1 MGVIR
6 RLPEDLANQIAAG
19 EVVERPA
26 SVVKELVEN
35 AIDAGATRIRIDIE
49 GGGVALIRVN
59 DDGIGMSADDARLS
73 VERHA
78 TSKIATI
85 DDLRRIRSFGFR
97 GEALPSIASVSR
109 FTLSTCRREDD
120 EGVKVSI
127 EGGRAAEVLPCG
139 IPAGTTVEVRDL
151 FFNVPARRKFLKS
164 VATESAHV
172 TDLAEAAALAAPEL
186 TITLAREGRVVREW
200 LRAATRAER
209 VRAAFGDESLS
220 ACTGERGPLKVE
232 AFLGRPERA
241 RAASTALTLYVNQRM
256 IRDRSLARAVAQAYG
271 SVLAPGRYPVG
282 VVFLEMSPDLVDIN
296 VHPQKAEVR
305 FSDGRAVAEALFR
318 VLADELA
325 RAFGMPVATRTWNRP
340 GGRPGP
346 ADMPA
351 SESLGAEGTNP
362 EPWRFSAP
370 QEPLADARPIA
381 YPMRDPRDSARPPL
395 PYAVLEAAGSSP
407 DQVFSRLTFVCQVRQ
422 TYLICEGADGLYV
435 LDQHACAE
443 RVMFHRL
450 RRAHA
455 GREIP
460 TQALLFPVSVEVTAR
475 DAAFVDEQHAEL
487 AKLGLDVRAAGPTT
501 VAVHAVPK
509 MLTRADP
516 ERVVRDL
523 IAEAT
528 RSGGRAFSNAVDLVL
543 ATMAC
548 HGSVRA
554 GDRLSVEEATALLK
568 ALDRVDFSGH
578 CPHGRPILMRL
589 GWDELD
595 RKVGRR

>member
-6 RLPEDLANQIAAG
+6 RLSEDLANQIAAG

-35 AIDAGATRIRIDIE
+35 AIDAHATRIRIDIE
-49 GGGVALIRVN
+49 GGGIALIRVS
-59 DDGIGMSADDARLS
+59 DDGTGMSGDDARLS

-85 DDLRRIRSFGFR
+85 DDLHRIRSYGFR

-109 FTLSTCRREDD
+109 FTLSTCRRE
-120 EGVKVSI
+120 EQAGVQVTI
-127 EGGRAAEVLPCG
+127 EGGRAAEVKPCG
-139 IPAGTTVEVRDL
+139 IPVGTTVEVRDL

-164 VATESAHV
+164 VATEAAHV
-172 TDLAEAAALAAPEL
+172 TEVAEAAALAAPEL
-186 TITLAREGRVVREW
+186 TITLARDGRVVREW
-200 LRAATRAER
+200 LRATTREER
-209 VRAAFGDESLS
+209 VRAALGAEPLS
-220 ACTGERGPLKVE
+220 VCCGERGPLKVE
-232 AFLGRPERA
+232 AFLSRPERA
-241 RAASTALTLYVNQRM
+241 RAASTALTLYVNQRL

-305 FSDGRAVAEALFR
+305 FADGRAVGEALFR
-318 VLADELA
+318 ILADELA

-340 GGRPGP
+340 R
-346 ADMPA
+346 ADPPSA
-351 SESLGAEGTNP
+351 SGTSQ
-362 EPWRFSAP
+362 EPWTFSAP
-370 QEPLADARPIA
+370 KEPQTGIRPVP
-381 YPMRDPRDSARPPL
+381 YPMRDPLDSARPPL
-395 PYAVLEAAGSSP
+395 PYTASEGTAP
-407 DQVFSRLTFVCQVRQ
+407 DQAFSRLTFVCQVRQ
-422 TYLICEGADGLYV
+422 TYLICEGADALYV

-443 RVMFHRL
+443 RVTFHRL
-450 RRAHA
+450 RQAYA
-455 GREIP
+455 GRDIP
-460 TQALLFPVSVEVTAR
+460 MQSLLFPVSVEVTAH
-475 DAAFVDEQHAEL
+475 DASFVDEQHADL

-501 VAVHAVPK
+501 VAVHALPK
-509 MLTRADP
+509 LLGRADP
-516 ERVVRDL
+516 EQVVRDL

-528 RSGGRAFSNAVDLVL
+528 RSGGRAFSNAIDLVL

-554 GDRLSVEEATALLK
+554 GDRLSIEEATALLQ
-568 ALDRVDFSGH
+568 ALDHVDFSGH

>member
-19 EVVERPA
+19 EVVERPS

-35 AIDAGATRIRIDIE
+35 AIDAQATRIRIEVD
-49 GGGVALIRVN
+49 GGGVKAIRVS
-59 DDGIGMSADDARLS
+59 DDGVGMSVDDARLS

-78 TSKIATI
+78 TSKIATL

-109 FTLSTCRREDD
+109 FELVTRRREDD
-120 EGVKVSI
+120 AGVAITV
-127 EGGRAAEVLPCG
+127 EGGHRAEPRPCG
-139 IPAGTTVEVRDL
+139 AATGTVVSVRDL

-172 TDLAEAAALAAPEL
+172 TEVAEAAAFAAPEL

-200 LRAATRAER
+200 LRAATREER
-209 VRAAFGDESLS
+209 VRAAFGDEALS
-220 ACTGERGPLKVE
+220 ACRGERGPLRVE
-232 AFLGRPERA
+232 AFLARPERA
-241 RAASTALTLYVNQRM
+241 RAASTALSLYVNQRPV
-256 IRDRSLARAVAQAYG
+256 RERSLARAVAQAYG
-271 SVLAPGRYPVG
+271 SVLEAGRYPVG
-282 VVFLEMSPDLVDIN
+282 VVFIELSPDLVDVN

-318 VLADELA
+318 ILADELA
-325 RAFGMPVATRTWNRP
+325 RAFGMPVATRAWSRP
-340 GGRPGP
+340 GARPP
-346 ADMPA
+346 VAQ
-351 SESLGAEGTNP
+351 GTAP
-362 EPWRFSAP
+362 EPWTFNPPEEP
-370 QEPLADARPIA
+370 QTAVRPVP
-381 YPMRDPRDSARPPL
+381 YPIRQAADSAHPPL
-395 PYAVLEAAGSSP
+395 PYEIRDGSP
-407 DQVFSRLTFVCQVRQ
+407 AERAFSGLTFVCQVRQ
-422 TYLICEGADGLYV
+422 TYLLCEGADGLYV

-450 RRAHA
+450 RQAHA
-455 GREIP
+455 GRDVP
-460 TQALLFPVSVEVTAR
+460 TQVLLFPVSVEVTAR

-487 AKLGLDVRAAGPTT
+487 AKLGLDVRAAGPST
-501 VAVHAVPK
+501 VAVHAMPK
-509 MLTRADP
+509 LLARADP
-516 ERVVRDL
+516 EQVVRDL

-554 GDRLSVEEATALLK
+554 GDRLSVEEATALLG
-568 ALDRVDFSGH
+568 ALDQVDFSGH

>member
-35 AIDAGATRIRIDIE
+35 AVDACATRIRIDIE
-49 GGGVALIRVN
+49 GGGISLIRVS
-59 DDGIGMSADDARLS
+59 DDGVGMSSDDALLS

-85 DDLRRIRSFGFR
+85 DDLRRIRSYGFR

-109 FTLSTCRREDD
+109 FTLRTCRRED
-120 EGVKVSI
+120 EAGVEVTVD
-127 EGGRAAEVLPCG
+127 GGRAAETKPCG
-139 IPAGTTVEVRDL
+139 VPAGTTVEVRDL

-172 TDLAEAAALAAPEL
+172 TELAEAAALSAPEL
-186 TITLAREGRVVREW
+186 TITLARDGRVVREW
-200 LRAATRAER
+200 LRAATREDR
-209 VRAAFGDESLS
+209 VRSVLRDEPLS
-220 ACTGERGPLKVE
+220 TCSGERGPLKVE
-232 AFLGRPERA
+232 AFLSRPERA
-241 RAASTALTLYVNQRM
+241 RAASTALTLYVNQRLV
-256 IRDRSLARAVAQAYG
+256 RDRSLARAVAQAYG
-271 SVLAPGRYPVG
+271 SVLPAGRYPVG
-282 VVFLEMSPDLVDIN
+282 VVFLEMNPELVDIN

-305 FSDGRAVAEALFR
+305 FADGRAVGEALFR
-318 VLADELA
+318 ILADELA

-340 GGRPGP
+340 HADSPVTP
-346 ADMPA
+346 A
-351 SESLGAEGTNP
+351 TQP
-362 EPWRFSAP
+362 EPWTFSQPAEP
-370 QEPLADARPIA
+370 QTGVRPVP
-381 YPMRDPRDSARPPL
+381 YPTSDPHDSGHPPL
-395 PYAVLEAAGSSP
+395 PYTARDAASAAP
-407 DQVFSRLTFVCQVRQ
+407 DQSFSRLTFVCQVRQ

-455 GREIP
+455 GRDIP

-475 DAAFVDEQHAEL
+475 DASFVDEQHAEL
-487 AKLGLDVRAAGPTT
+487 SKLGLDVRAAGPTT
-501 VAVHAVPK
+501 VAVHAMPK
-509 MLTRADP
+509 LLAHADP

-554 GDRLSVEEATALLK
+554 GDRLSVEEATALLQ
-568 ALDRVDFSGH
+568 ALDKVDFSGH